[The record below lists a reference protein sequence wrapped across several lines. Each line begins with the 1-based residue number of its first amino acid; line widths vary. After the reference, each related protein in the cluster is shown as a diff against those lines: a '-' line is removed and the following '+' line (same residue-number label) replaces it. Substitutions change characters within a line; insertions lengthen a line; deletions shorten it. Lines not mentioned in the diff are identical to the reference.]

1 MPYLPFKH
9 YNYLMYFYFLINW
22 LTPGIGNFS
31 VFLLLIYTD
40 FSFINIIT
48 GKVNEEFSHFYVIF
62 KMQLHYRLQSEINC
76 DVYLQQVSDNCKIFV
91 KTNMVRAQYIHV
103 FQIFSSLC

>member
-22 LTPGIGNFS
+22 LTTGTGNFS
-31 VFLLLIYTD
+31 VFLLLIYID

-48 GKVNEEFSHFYVIF
+48 EKVNEGFSHFYVIF
-62 KMQLHYRLQSEINC
+62 KMRLRYRLQSEIN
-76 DVYLQQVSDNCKIFV
+76 Y
-91 KTNMVRAQYIHV
+91 
-103 FQIFSSLC
+103 